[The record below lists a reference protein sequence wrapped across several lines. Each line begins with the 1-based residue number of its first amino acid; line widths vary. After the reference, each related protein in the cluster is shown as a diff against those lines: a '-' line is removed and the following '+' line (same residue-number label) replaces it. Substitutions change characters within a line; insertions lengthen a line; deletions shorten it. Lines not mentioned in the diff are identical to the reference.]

1 MRSAVSKFACSGVV
15 VAGLALAGALT
26 GSAEASVITASP
38 SLPLLDVPYTS
49 PTGAGCF
56 PLAGVCVTPGAF
68 TMTSATSVFDS
79 LGQEI
84 DAQAV
89 YDGTLTALIGG
100 AFIAT
105 IELTGTVDQRVEG
118 RVSDTE
124 LGSFKTDVTG
134 LDMSGAV
141 LGGTLMMGLN
151 PLTPSTG
158 MTSIVALNRGFEI
171 NSFFDVFV
179 ELSLE
184 GFPVTPLPKITL
196 VAGVPEP
203 STWAMMLIGFA
214 GLGLAGYRA
223 SRKAASVA
231 A

>member
-1 MRSAVSKFACSGVV
+1 MQIDVSRQTRSAIVAAGFAF
-15 VAGLALAGALT
+15 AGTLT

-56 PLAGVCVTPGAF
+56 TVIGVCVTPGAF
-68 TMTSATSVFDS
+68 TMTSVTSSVFDT

-89 YDGTLTALIGG
+89 YNGTLTTLGGALIGP
-100 AFIAT
+100 IS
-105 IELTGTVDQRVEG
+105 LTGTVDQRVEG

-134 LDMSGAV
+134 LDMSGLV
-141 LGGTLMMGLN
+141 LGHTLMMGLN
-151 PLTPSTG
+151 PNPAEPSTG
-158 MTSIVALNRGFEI
+158 ITSIVALNRGFEI

-179 ELSLE
+179 ELSLD
-184 GFPVTPLPKITL
+184 GGPGKPLHEITL
-196 VAGVPEP
+196 VAGAPEP
-203 STWAMMLIGFA
+203 STWAMMLVGFA
-214 GLGLAGYRA
+214 GLGFAARRRAAFSAG
-223 SRKAASVA
+223 
-231 A
+231 